1 MHVKFICTAV
11 KQSRS
16 YLNSGAKQPLL
27 QKLTKIFGYNTVYT
41 VEHSDPVYTSRS
53 NGMIFISSLGW
64 YSRKRTQHVYW
75 KETVSIFF
83 SFFFFLVGMGV
94 VFGHRGLHIGCSH
107 KHAHF
112 FYEYVYRRWYFLRPN
127 SKKSS
132 IDEVLMKNTFVGQHL
147 VLLNTTLKVHWV
159 HIDLYYDVCS

>member
-75 KETVSIFF
+75 NETVSIFF
-83 SFFFFLVGMGV
+83 SFFFFWWGWGWYSDTADCILVVLINMHTFFMNMYTV
-94 VFGHRGLHIGCSH
+94 VDIFFGRT
-107 KHAHF
+107 A
-112 FYEYVYRRWYFLRPN
+112 
-127 SKKSS
+127 
-132 IDEVLMKNTFVGQHL
+132 KNHPSMRF
-147 VLLNTTLKVHWV
+147 
-159 HIDLYYDVCS
+159 S